1 MQMFA
6 FFIEDDRYTV
16 PSLEFVPALDANRA
30 RQLAAD
36 RLVAS
41 SHHESVEV
49 RIGVERLFLLTRA
62 RAPSGADEAQQ
73 SAG

>member
-1 MQMFA
+1 MQTFE

-16 PSLEFVPALDANRA
+16 PSLELVQARDADSA

-36 RLVAS
+36 RLAAS

-49 RIGVERLFLLTRA
+49 RIGVERLFLLTRGK
-62 RAPSGADEAQQ
+62 APSGADEARQ
-73 SAG
+73 SAY

>member
-1 MQMFA
+1 
-6 FFIEDDRYTV
+6 
-16 PSLEFVPALDANRA
+16 VPALDANRA